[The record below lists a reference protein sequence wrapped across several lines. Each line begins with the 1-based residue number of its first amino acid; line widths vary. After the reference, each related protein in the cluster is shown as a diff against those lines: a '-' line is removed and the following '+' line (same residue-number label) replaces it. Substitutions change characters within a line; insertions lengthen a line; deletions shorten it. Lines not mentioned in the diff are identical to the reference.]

1 MQQRIT
7 QFITLIRGGNQ
18 HDQEEDDQVDDE
30 EEEADR
36 ATEEQLQELREQ
48 TEVIYKNLYWTR
60 VISVQQY
67 RPEEK
72 RSWPVAPDLAEEYDV
87 LFTIAEDELPE
98 LQPYFDPAAFVK
110 TNPQPRVAAWKL
122 EEEQLKQLAL
132 NVSKIRQQINEKAA
146 GQLQDE
152 EIPLGSELNQAD
164 DQVQQRGRAGQKYS
178 TRASNPDG
186 LLEKEIRA
194 QQREERC
201 PGRKYKKRPLGKLSS
216 SEVNDIVHGYQVEF
230 FSQEEIA
237 LRHGV
242 TKALVSK
249 LVCQARKEPEKQR

>member
-7 QFITLIRGGNQ
+7 QFITLLRGGGQ

-72 RSWPVAPDLAEEYDV
+72 KSWPVAPDLAEEYDV

-110 TNPQPRVAAWKL
+110 TNPQPRAAAWKL

-164 DQVQQRGRAGQKYS
+164 DQVQQRG
-178 TRASNPDG
+178 
-186 LLEKEIRA
+186 
-194 QQREERC
+194 
-201 PGRKYKKRPLGKLSS
+201 
-216 SEVNDIVHGYQVEF
+216 
-230 FSQEEIA
+230 
-237 LRHGV
+237 
-242 TKALVSK
+242 
-249 LVCQARKEPEKQR
+249 